1 MYKMNNDE
9 LLSVGKILNFRGLN
23 GEAKVGYTKGKDKEL
38 SELKEVW
45 AKGIKLDIERVRF
58 HKQFAIIKFK
68 QINSID
74 ELMEFKGENIYI
86 TKDEMKKSLQDDEYL
101 ISDLVGINVFDDSG
115 DLMGVVKSV
124 GNNGGNDILCIVNEK
139 MGKEFLVPFV
149 QELVPIV
156 DLEKNKIVVKLIE
169 GLVENEI

>member
-1 MYKMNNDE
+1 MEKQE
-9 LLSVGKILNFRGLN
+9 FLSVGKILNFRGLN

-45 AKGIKLDIERVRF
+45 VKGIKLDIERIRF
-58 HKQFAIIKFK
+58 HKQFALIKFK

-74 ELMEFKGENIYI
+74 ELIEFKGENIYI
-86 TKDEMKKSLQDDEYL
+86 TKDEMKKSLQEDEYL
-101 ISDLVGINVFDDSG
+101 ISELVGINVFDDSG

-124 GNNGGNDILCIVNEK
+124 GSNGGNDILCIVNDK
-139 MGKEFLVPFV
+139 MEKEFLVPFV

-156 DLEKNKIVVKLIE
+156 DLDKRKIIVKLIE
-169 GLVENEI
+169 GLVDNEV